1 MADRRK
7 VKLIV
12 AIAAVVIVVAAVV
25 VGALYASRGSR
36 EDLVKLELRAK
47 PVATIRFKG
56 KQLGRTPIVIQV
68 PRSTSGL
75 PVEATFK
82 VHKLNGMNGAPKDE
96 IWTQTVVVVPSE
108 PQSVDFDLKAAT
120 KQPDPVR

>member
-1 MADRRK
+1 MADPRK

-12 AIAAVVIVVAAVV
+12 AIAAVVVV
-25 VGALYASRGSR
+25 VGAIIIGIYGASGSR
-36 EDLVKLELRAK
+36 AELVKLELRAK